1 MAPSLAS
8 LLVTGTEPACLH
20 IIDCPSSF
28 NWREQF
34 TSYTLVDARCQAWV
48 VTCFIAFFKNANIC
62 LVDDF
67 TSRLIDNGL
76 VKFLI
81 DDNSNGSFAFLCRTQ
96 LAALHWEP
104 QDVMCPVNARK
115 KLQST
120 QCPYIAAFD
129 VYSIGVVKFEQILGS
144 FNGGQSSG
152 NGIQF
157 NSRMLFRRYVK
168 NLRGRLIVE
177 DG

>member
-1 MAPSLAS
+1 
-8 LLVTGTEPACLH
+8 
-20 IIDCPSSF
+20 
-28 NWREQF
+28 
-34 TSYTLVDARCQAWV
+34 
-48 VTCFIAFFKNANIC
+48 
-62 LVDDF
+62 VDDF